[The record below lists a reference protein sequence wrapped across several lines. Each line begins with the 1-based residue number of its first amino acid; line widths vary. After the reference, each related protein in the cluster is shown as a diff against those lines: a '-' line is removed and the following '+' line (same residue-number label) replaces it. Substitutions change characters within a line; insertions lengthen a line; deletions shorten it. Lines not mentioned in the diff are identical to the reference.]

1 MSTNA
6 NWLRFMGLTN
16 HDTEDI
22 GQLMTLP
29 DSRTGAFCESD
40 RCRGDRVRIE
50 KYVDQDTDMCP
61 DCGHA
66 LVWRQTCAPLETHE

>member
-1 MSTNA
+1 MNNA
-6 NWLRFMGLTN
+6 NWLRFAGLTN

-22 GQLMTLP
+22 AHLMTHSN
-29 DSRTGAFCESD
+29 SRTGAFCESD
-40 RCRGDRVRIE
+40 RCRGERPRIE

-66 LVWRQTCAPLETHE
+66 LVWRQTDRPLEVRE